1 MNIEERVFS
10 YIEKYNMIEAGSQVI
25 VGISGGGD
33 SVCLLF
39 LLSKYQKRRPFHLLG
54 IHVNHG
60 IRGQEALR
68 DQEYAKKLCER
79 LGVPFTVYTYS
90 VPAIA
95 QQEKRSLEEAGR
107 MVRRR
112 AFEEKAASL
121 GKKAVIALAHH
132 ENDNAET
139 VLHNLIRGTKA
150 AGMGGIRPIQ
160 EIGEGVAYIRPLLK
174 VTREEIETYLRQ
186 QQIPWMTDSTNQEL
200 EYTRNRIRHRI
211 IPEMEKIN
219 PKAVSHIAQAA
230 DTFQAIEEYL
240 TGQADMLYREY
251 VEQRENG
258 YWIRKELFLEKELM
272 QSYVIRMVLERA
284 ADKKQDLTAFHVESI
299 LSLGKG
305 RTGASVSL
313 PGGVLASQVYGD
325 LYVRLP
331 DSGEAPLKELELEI
345 FPWENQQIPEK
356 TYTKWFDYDKIKSS
370 LEIRHRKPG
379 DFLTIA
385 DTGGRKKLKD
395 YFIDCKIPREER
407 EKLTLLAEGS
417 HILWVVGYRISQ
429 YYKVTSQTKTVLKV
443 HVKGVDKDE

>member
-186 QQIPWMTDSTNQEL
+186 QKIPWMTDSTNQEL

-219 PKAVSHIAQAA
+219 PKVVSHIAQAA

-407 EKLTLLAEGS
+407 EKVTLLAEGS
-417 HILWVVGYRISQ
+417 HILWVVGYRICQ

>member
-39 LLSKYQKRRPFHLLG
+39 LLSRYQKRRHFHLLG

-95 QQEKRSLEEAGR
+95 QQEKRSLEETGR

-186 QQIPWMTDSTNQEL
+186 QKIPWMTDSTNQEL

-272 QSYVIRMVLERA
+272 QSYVIRMVLEQA

-407 EKLTLLAEGS
+407 EKVTLLAEGS

>member
-39 LLSKYQKRRPFHLLG
+39 LLSRYQKRRPFHLLG

-186 QQIPWMTDSTNQEL
+186 QQISWMTDSTNQEL

-272 QSYVIRMVLERA
+272 QSYVIRMVLEQA

-379 DFLTIA
+379 DFLTIT

-407 EKLTLLAEGS
+407 EKVTLLAEGS

>member
-345 FPWENQQIPEK
+345 FPWENQQILEK

-379 DFLTIA
+379 DFLTIT

>member
-186 QQIPWMTDSTNQEL
+186 QKIPWMIDSTNQEL

-379 DFLTIA
+379 DFLTIT
-385 DTGGRKKLKD
+385 DTGGRKKIKD

>member
-1 MNIEERVFS
+1 
-10 YIEKYNMIEAGSQVI
+10 
-25 VGISGGGD
+25 
-33 SVCLLF
+33 
-39 LLSKYQKRRPFHLLG
+39 
-54 IHVNHG
+54 
-60 IRGQEALR
+60 
-68 DQEYAKKLCER
+68 
-79 LGVPFTVYTYS
+79 
-90 VPAIA
+90 
-95 QQEKRSLEEAGR
+95 
-107 MVRRR
+107 
-112 AFEEKAASL
+112 
-121 GKKAVIALAHH
+121 
-132 ENDNAET
+132 
-139 VLHNLIRGTKA
+139 
-150 AGMGGIRPIQ
+150 
-160 EIGEGVAYIRPLLK
+160 
-174 VTREEIETYLRQ
+174 
-186 QQIPWMTDSTNQEL
+186 MTDSTNQEL

-272 QSYVIRMVLERA
+272 QSYVIRMVLEQA

-379 DFLTIA
+379 DFLTIT

-407 EKLTLLAEGS
+407 EKVTLLAEGS